1 MSLSIPKLNELQ
13 EYYNRQDLL
22 EKVVEQIQKDFNWFS
37 LEIKFT
43 NNLEL
48 SAYQEL
54 YQQILPLIEEM
65 LNDDYI
71 KLTSMLYRI
80 DIDED
85 FLNRRLKETPNADT
99 DEVITDLIIKR
110 ELQKVIIK
118 QIYSSGIKP
127 ST

>member
-1 MSLSIPKLNELQ
+1 MSLSIPKLTELQ

-37 LEIKFT
+37 LEIKFS
-43 NNLEL
+43 NKPEL

-54 YQQILPLIEEM
+54 YQEILPLIDEM

-71 KLTSMLYRI
+71 KLMGMLYRI
-80 DIDED
+80 DIDEE
-85 FLNRRLKETPNADT
+85 FLNRKLKETPNADT

-118 QIYSSGIKP
+118 QLYSSNN
-127 ST
+127 